1 MAEENLWKE
10 YMAERVKQ
18 ILEEMDSGER
28 DRSGRL
34 QEDILKG
41 MAPEYRKQMEHF
53 ADSLALQQAGEQLEI
68 YEKAFLDG
76 LRLGHQAF

>member
-18 ILEEMDSGER
+18 ILEEMDLGER
-28 DRSGRL
+28 ARSGRL
-34 QEDILKG
+34 QEDILNG
-41 MAPEYRKQMEHF
+41 MPLESRKQMERF
-53 ADSLALQQAGEQLEI
+53 ADSLALQQAGEQMEI

-76 LRLGHQAF
+76 LRLGHRAF